1 MFIKGLKNG
10 YGKEIFENGDV
21 YDGNYVNNKFDGK
34 GVYTWKTGAI
44 YSGEFVEGKRQGKG
58 IWKTDKD
65 GDEGDTYEGDYF

>member
-44 YSGEFVEGKRQGKG
+44 YSG
-58 IWKTDKD
+58 
-65 GDEGDTYEGDYF
+65 